1 MTFLCLIES
10 AIHIISYSLLIIS
23 ILKEMTFELI
33 LEGLH
38 RNSNFKSVEQIES
51 QEIRC
56 LGKEN

>member
-1 MTFLCLIES
+1 
-10 AIHIISYSLLIIS
+10 
-23 ILKEMTFELI
+23 MTFELI